1 MLEQC
6 WPTQR
11 RLPDEKE
18 DHHIHHLSWLDMT
31 SVCPPQARM
40 LEVGSSLEK
49 EGVVG
54 TREAIKLLGK
64 LPLKGINIVF
74 MGPQL
79 IPKKQIVIER
89 KILTSPW
96 VLAQYLTR

>member
-1 MLEQC
+1 MNEQR

-11 RLPDEKE
+11 RLPDKE
-18 DHHIHHLSWLDMT
+18 DLHIHHLLWLDMT

-40 LEVGSSLEK
+40 LEVGWSLEE

-64 LPLKGINIVF
+64 LSLKGISIVF

-79 IPKKQIVIER
+79 IPKRQIAIER
-89 KILTSPW
+89 KILVPPW
-96 VLAQYLTR
+96 VLAQYLTK